1 MSAGRHVTEEERA
14 AIRAARTSGKSLRDI
29 AIRFSRGPSTVRA
42 ICKGIVP
49 IEQSQAMKDAL
60 ARKSG
65 TAAMRKVNPNDVL
78 TTDLAKMAGIRG
90 PCVRRTEHFARTGT
104 LPVYPERWWDD
115 G

>member
-29 AIRFSRGPSTVRA
+29 AIRFSRGQSTVRA

-49 IEQSQAMKDAL
+49 IEQSQAMKNAL
-60 ARKSG
+60 ARKAG
-65 TAAMRKVNPNDVL
+65 VAAMHKVNPHETL
-78 TTDLAKMAGIRG
+78 TTEIAKMAAIRG

-104 LPVYPERWWDD
+104 LPVYPDRWWDD